1 MTELYK
7 LFSLKSVEFVVA
19 IYHKDNSNQHIIS
32 DEKYNIIFESF
43 QLYLICKFW
52 FSLQGLQ
59 MYICLDV
66 VDKVINGDCRDP
78 INWFNPAQSLYL
90 SYDRALQTFFSQKCR
105 ICCRHLSQR

>member
-1 MTELYK
+1 MGSLQSPLITLSTTFGCYCQSYSDRVDIHVLTELN
-7 LFSLKSVEFVVA
+7 SGAIVSVIVIV
-19 IYHKDNSNQHIIS
+19 
-32 DEKYNIIFESF
+32 
-43 QLYLICKFW
+43 LICKFW

-90 SYDRALQTFFSQKCR
+90 SYDRA
-105 ICCRHLSQR
+105 